1 MVSAAARL
9 STLLAQ
15 AANAFW
21 VVKYAEA
28 AGLISLGVRTSLD
41 REGSAVPI
49 GEAPV
54 NLKSVF
60 GQGVA

>member
-1 MVSAAARL
+1 V
-9 STLLAQ
+9 Q
-15 AANAFW
+15 AANAFS

-28 AGLISLGVRTSLD
+28 ACLISLGVRMSLD
-41 REGSAVPI
+41 REGSAEPI
-49 GEAPV
+49 GAAPV

>member
-1 MVSAAARL
+1 M
-9 STLLAQ
+9 LLVQ
-15 AANAFW
+15 AANAFSII
-21 VVKYAEA
+21 KYAEA
-28 AGLISLGVRTSLD
+28 ACLISLGVRTSLD

-54 NLKSVF
+54 NFKSVF